1 MGVNGMAESATGA
14 GPPRGVD
21 ERSRAYWRENVSLQM
36 VLLAV
41 WAIVGYGLSIIFA
54 EPLNEIEIGGF
65 PLGFWFAQQGSII
78 VFVILIFV
86 YAKRMDQIDDKYDV
100 HEDRLGVAREKVGLG
115 DEPPPSGRQGGDR
128 K

>member
-1 MGVNGMAESATGA
+1 MAESATGA

-54 EPLNEIEIGGF
+54 EPLNDIEIGGF

-86 YAKRMDQIDDKYDV
+86 YAKRMDKIDDKYDV
-100 HEDRLGVAREKVGLG
+100 HEERLGVAREKVGLG
-115 DEPPPSGRQGGDR
+115 DEPPPSRAEGGDR